1 VVGIHLLD
9 FDLFEAPGQQDQAV
23 WCFEMRD
30 RRQPQVK
37 LGNEPLVLARLLNK
51 RFGPLSED
59 MSRRLN
65 NATGE
70 QLELWTDAVLDAPT
84 LAAVFA
90 SH

>member
-1 VVGIHLLD
+1 
-9 FDLFEAPGQQDQAV
+9 
-23 WCFEMRD
+23 
-30 RRQPQVK
+30 
-37 LGNEPLVLARLLNK
+37 
-51 RFGPLSED
+51 

-90 SH
+90 NH